1 VADKLDRALDHA
13 EEHDL
18 RQVVEGVK
26 LVQKLLETTLARHG
40 VTGFSALG
48 QPFDP
53 NLHEALMQQE
63 SDAPAGTVVSEMSRG
78 YKLNERLVRP
88 AAVVVARPRS
98 AGTPGGAGPGGGA
111 PPADAK

>member
-1 VADKLDRALDHA
+1 M
-13 EEHDL
+13 
-18 RQVVEGVK
+18 
-26 LVQKLLETTLARHG
+26 
-40 VTGFSALG
+40 TGFSALG

-98 AGTPGGAGPGGGA
+98 AAQAASA
-111 PPADAK
+111 PPGDGEPKTGRE